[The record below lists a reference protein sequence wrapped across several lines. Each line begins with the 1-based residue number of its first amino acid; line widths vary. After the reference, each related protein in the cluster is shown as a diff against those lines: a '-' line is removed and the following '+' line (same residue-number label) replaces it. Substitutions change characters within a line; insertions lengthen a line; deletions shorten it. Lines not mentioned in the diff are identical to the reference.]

1 MALTKPQN
9 SHTSQS
15 ATGDILQ
22 PITGQGWGREK
33 GVPLLIPLPRQ
44 YASMNL
50 GGRIFRER

>member
-22 PITGQGWGREK
+22 PITGRVGQGEEGAI
-33 GVPLLIPLPRQ
+33 VSTV
-44 YASMNL
+44 ASAIHIHEFGEQN
-50 GGRIFRER
+50 F